1 MITDVLSICNIWFVS
16 IDFIENWVESTYWDL
31 MMIFSILMSGE
42 RLDDDMSFQ
51 GIWPLS
57 NVYETG
63 VERIWNHRRTLDTG
77 RTK

>member
-1 MITDVLSICNIWFVS
+1 M
-16 IDFIENWVESTYWDL
+16 E
-31 MMIFSILMSGE
+31 ILMSGE

-63 VERIWNHRRTLDTG
+63 VESIWNHRRTLDTV